1 MFRKLLLAAGLASVM
16 ALGMGAAS
24 SPADAKVRVYIGTPG
39 YYYGPGYY
47 DEYPRY
53 YYGYP
58 RAYHRYGH
66 RCRTVVVK
74 KWSRKYHR
82 PIRVKRRVCR

>member
-47 DEYPRY
+47 DGYPRY
-53 YYGYP
+53 
-58 RAYHRYGH
+58 YHRYGH